1 METVLIQ
8 LWNIIIRIKK
18 QQYTAH
24 QARSIKGWGAWGGG
38 WGACGGGG
46 YLFVVANIFLNFTY
60 IKVNGHVVGPPLF
73 GENIKNLSESKE
85 KNSEIDVIGIYPIP
99 PPSTQGLGFSRF

>member
-1 METVLIQ
+1 MG
-8 LWNIIIRIKK
+8 R
-18 QQYTAH
+18 
-24 QARSIKGWGAWGGG
+24 
-38 WGACGGGG
+38 GGG

-73 GENIKNLSESKE
+73 GENINNLSESKE

-99 PPSTQGLGFSRF
+99 PPPPSTQGLGFSRFL